1 MADSSGYLH
10 GYSSSEQDRLYRQ
23 ARFLE
28 PRIFED
34 VDFSKERSI
43 VEVGCGVGAQTEIL
57 LERFPHLK
65 ISGIDAS
72 REQLLRAEQRL
83 KPAITAGRVN
93 LTQGDALKLPYP
105 DSAFDGA
112 FICWFLEHV
121 ESPKEALDEVH
132 RVLTPGGTVYC
143 SEVLNATFY
152 LHPYSPAT
160 QQYWFHF
167 NDHQWNLKGDPFV
180 GAKLGN
186 LLLQT
191 GFQNIRT
198 SVKTFHYDNRMPK
211 MRAQMIEEWTNLLL
225 SGAPSMIQ
233 SGRVTPQL
241 VADMTDELEKL
252 KNDAD
257 AVFFYSFIQAKAQ
270 VF

>member
-1 MADSSGYLH
+1 MADTTGYLH
-10 GYSSSEQDRLYRQ
+10 GYSTDEQDRLYRQ

-28 PRIFED
+28 PQVYSEI
-34 VDFSKERSI
+34 DFSQERKI

-57 LERFPHLK
+57 LEKFPNLK
-65 ISGIDAS
+65 ISGLDYS
-72 REQLLRAEQRL
+72 PEQLLRAEQRL
-83 KPAITAGRVN
+83 KAAIAEGRVN
-93 LTQGDALKLPYP
+93 FTQGDAKKLPYA
-105 DSAFDGA
+105 DSSFDGA

-121 ESPKEALDEVH
+121 ESPQAVLEEVA
-132 RVLTPGGTVYC
+132 RVLQPGGTIYC

-186 LLLQT
+186 LLLAT
-191 GFQNIRT
+191 GFQNIKT
-198 SVKTFHYDNRMPK
+198 TVKSFHYDNRMPK
-211 MRAQMIEEWTNLLL
+211 MRASMVEEWTNLLL
-225 SGAPSMIQ
+225 SGAPQIIQ
-233 SGRVTPQL
+233 SGRVTAEL
-241 VADMTDELEKL
+241 VAEMKRELTKL
-252 KNDAD
+252 KSDPD

-270 VF
+270 VY